1 MAIRIAAA
9 ALFGGILMFSWLS
22 LAHMSPL
29 GEMGISLLPRE
40 YLITSTLEAGAGGS
54 GGLYMFPAIPEANA
68 EVPSGFMV
76 FYPDN
81 MFFGGM
87 GNRVALEFIKDV
99 IQASVLTFLII
110 WAGIDSFFLRVG
122 FAAGAGILAAITTN
136 LSLAIWYGFPIAYVL
151 GSAGII
157 LIGYF
162 VAGIGIAFLLP
173 SQPHSAGAKIGE

>member
-1 MAIRIAAA
+1 M
-9 ALFGGILMFSWLS
+9 
-22 LAHMSPL
+22 
-29 GEMGISLLPRE
+29 
-40 YLITSTLEAGAGGS
+40 
-54 GGLYMFPAIPEANA
+54 
-68 EVPSGFMV
+68 

>member
-76 FYPDN
+76 LRPQVIDATQ
-81 MFFGGM
+81 
-87 GNRVALEFIKDV
+87 AL
-99 IQASVLTFLII
+99 
-110 WAGIDSFFLRVG
+110 
-122 FAAGAGILAAITTN
+122 N
-136 LSLAIWYGFPIAYVL
+136 LS
-151 GSAGII
+151 AG
-157 LIGYF
+157 
-162 VAGIGIAFLLP
+162 VWNP
-173 SQPHSAGAKIGE
+173 KV